1 MTKEINVALLE
12 MIQDV
17 LPQPSMRNDKK
28 LLDLLARVEKY
39 LSV

>member
-1 MTKEINVALLE
+1 MTKEINVAILE
-12 MIQDV
+12 MIKDV
-17 LPQPSMRNDKK
+17 LPKTSMRNDKK